1 MPDTWGPNGI
11 ENYIGLQQ
19 VKFNDKG
26 ERDLAGYIDELK
38 RVIGEECVS
47 VNETILELHGRDES
61 YHEPR
66 LPDVVVFPRD
76 KTDVSKILKFADESR
91 IPVVPFGLGTSLE
104 GHVIPVNGGISLD
117 MSQMNAILEVKEN
130 DFLVKVQPGVTRS
143 VLNKE
148 LKKYGLFFT
157 VDPGADATLGG
168 MAATNASGTTS
179 VRYGIMRDQVRD
191 LEVVLANGDIIHT
204 GSLSAKSSSG
214 IHLNGMFVGSEGTLG
229 VITEL
234 MLKVYG
240 IPEAITAARA
250 VFPSVRKAVD
260 AVVGILAGGI
270 PVARI
275 EFVDGESVKK
285 VNEYMET
292 QYEEDTTLFMEFHGN
307 EAGLAQDVEF
317 ATEILKDHGCSN
329 FQFEAD
335 SKARNQLWEARH
347 NLLYAYKH
355 TAGNKSIMLT
365 DVSVPVS
372 ELTGAIL
379 HIRELIDA
387 SLIEGSI
394 VGHVGDGNYHVLL
407 LLDKENPEEVT
418 EAERIN
424 EEIVHY
430 ALNRG
435 GTCTGEH
442 GVGLG
447 KAKYQRLEHGAAYEV
462 MKTIKKSLDPNGILN
477 PGKIF
482 ID

>member
-1 MPDTWGPNGI
+1 M
-11 ENYIGLQQ
+11 
-19 VKFNDKG
+19 
-26 ERDLAGYIDELK
+26 AGYIDELK
-38 RVIGEECVS
+38 KVIGEKLVS

-66 LPDVVVFPRD
+66 LPDVVVFPRN
-76 KTDVSKILKFADESR
+76 KEDVSKVLKFANER
-91 IPVVPFGLGTSLE
+91 KIPVVAFGLGTSLE

-117 MSQMNAILEVKEN
+117 LSQMNAILEVKEN

-191 LEVVLANGDIIHT
+191 LEVVLANGDLIHT

-234 MLKVYG
+234 TLKVYG

-250 VFPSVRKAVD
+250 VFPSVKKAVD

-317 ATEILKDHGCSN
+317 ATEIMKDHGCTS

-365 DVSVPVS
+365 DVSVPIS
-372 ELTGAIL
+372 ELTEAIL
-379 HIRELIDA
+379 HTRELIDA
-387 SLIEGSI
+387 SMIEGSI

-407 LLDKENPEEVT
+407 LLDKENPEQVK
-418 EAERIN
+418 EAEAIN

-430 ALNRG
+430 ALNRS

-462 MKTIKKSLDPNGILN
+462 MKAIKKTLDPNGILN

>member
-1 MPDTWGPNGI
+1 M
-11 ENYIGLQQ
+11 
-19 VKFNDKG
+19 
-26 ERDLAGYIDELK
+26 AGYIDELK
-38 RVIGEECVS
+38 KVIGEELVT

-61 YHEPR
+61 YHEPC
-66 LPDVVVFPRD
+66 LPDVVVFPRN
-76 KTDVSKILKFADESR
+76 KEDVSKVLKFANEQK

-117 MSQMNAILEVKEN
+117 LSQMNAIVEVKES

-148 LKKYGLFFT
+148 LKKCGLFFT

-204 GSLSAKSSSG
+204 GSLAAKSSSG

-234 MLKVYG
+234 TLKVYG

-250 VFPSVRKAVD
+250 VFPSVKNAVD
-260 AVVGILAGGI
+260 AVVSILAGGI

-275 EFVDGESVKK
+275 EFVDAESVKK

-292 QYEEDTTLFMEFHGN
+292 DYEESTTLFMEFHGN

-317 ATEILKDHGCSN
+317 ATEILKDHGCSD

-355 TAGNKSIMLT
+355 TAGKKIIMLT

-379 HIRELIDA
+379 HTRELIDA
-387 SLIEGSI
+387 SSIEGSI

-407 LLDKENPEEVT
+407 LIDKENPEEVKDGD
-418 EAERIN
+418 RIN

-430 ALNRG
+430 ALKRG

-462 MKTIKKSLDPNGILN
+462 MKSIKKTLDPNGILN

-482 ID
+482 VD

>member
-1 MPDTWGPNGI
+1 MS
-11 ENYIGLQQ
+11 
-19 VKFNDKG
+19 
-26 ERDLAGYIDELK
+26 LASYLEDLK
-38 RVIGEECVS
+38 RMVGAENVTMNES
-47 VNETILELHGRDES
+47 VLELHSRDES
-61 YHEPR
+61 SHTPC
-66 LPDVVVFPRD
+66 LPDAVAFPQT
-76 KTDVSKILKFADESR
+76 KEDVSRVLKFANENR

-104 GHVIPVNGGISLD
+104 GHVIPVHGGISLD
-117 MSQMNAILEVKEN
+117 LSQMNSILEIREN
-130 DFLVKVQPGVTRS
+130 DFLVKVQPGVTRTA
-143 VLNKE
+143 LNKE
-148 LKKYGLFFT
+148 LKKYGLFFS

-204 GSLSAKSSSG
+204 GSMSAKSSSG
-214 IHLNGMFVGSEGTLG
+214 IHLNGMFVGSEGILG

-234 MLKVYG
+234 TLKVYG

-250 VFPSVRKAVD
+250 AFPTVKNAVD
-260 AVVGILAGGI
+260 AVVGILSAGI

-275 EFVDGESVKK
+275 EFVDAESIKK
-285 VNEYMET
+285 VNQYMDT
-292 QYEEDTTLFMEFHGN
+292 SYEESTTLFMEFHGN
-307 EAGLAQDVEF
+307 EAGLAQDLEF
-317 ATEILKDHGCSN
+317 ASEIVRDHGCQR

-335 SKARNQLWEARH
+335 SKARNKLWDARH

-355 TAGNKSIMLT
+355 NAGSKKIMLT

-379 HIRELIDA
+379 HTRELIDE
-387 SLIEGSI
+387 SSVEGAI

-407 LLDKENPEEVT
+407 LIDQENSEEVKDG
-418 EAERIN
+418 ERIN
-424 EEIVHY
+424 SAIVHY
-430 ALNRG
+430 ALKRG

-447 KAKYQRLEHGAAYEV
+447 KIKYQRLEHGQAYDV
-462 MKTIKKSLDPNGILN
+462 MKMIKKTLDPNGILN

-482 ID
+482 TD

>member
-1 MPDTWGPNGI
+1 MPDTWGPKGI

-19 VKFNDKG
+19 IKFYDKG

-76 KTDVSKILKFADESR
+76 KTDVSKVLKFADERR

-234 MLKVYG
+234 TLKVYG

-250 VFPSVRKAVD
+250 VFPSVKKAVD

-285 VNEYMET
+285 VNEYMDT

-379 HIRELIDA
+379 HTRELIDS

-407 LLDKENPEEVT
+407 LLNKKNPQEVA